1 MCVIYMSWC
10 GGEWKHKY
18 VLCFMFMVSIWSVV
32 EYVSGIVYVMVRL
45 VFRFIWV
52 VKMCW
57 GLKVW
62 VGIYVV
68 WCVRIYR
75 LDRYVWV

>member
-1 MCVIYMSWC
+1 MYGMGVEGRVCV
-10 GGEWKHKY
+10 
-18 VLCFMFMVSIWSVV
+18 
-32 EYVSGIVYVMVRL
+32 
-45 VFRFIWV
+45 WV

-68 WCVRIYR
+68 WCGGE
-75 LDRYVWV
+75 W